1 MKEIK
6 VGIVTY
12 GKVARLQAKAMAK
25 LEGVRLVAVQGR
37 DEAKRGAFARDF
49 GIQACATIADL
60 ARSGAELAIVSSP
73 HPLHREQTVEALDAG
88 MHVLVEK
95 PMALSTAD
103 CDAMIEAARRN
114 GRRLGVISQRRWF
127 PAVRRVKDAI
137 ASGKLGDTIL
147 ADVVMFGWRDEAYY
161 RSDPWR
167 GSWSKEGGGVLVN
180 QAPHQLD
187 LLLWFMGP
195 VAEVQAYWSNLNHPY
210 IEVED
215 TAVAVIRFE
224 SGALGSLL
232 VSNSQKPGI
241 YAKVHVHGKN
251 GATAGVQTDGG
262 AMFVAGMSSIVE
274 PAKNELWTIP
284 GEEGL
289 PARWE
294 GEDLAFFKGLETQG
308 IDATDWYH
316 ARQIEDFA
324 AAIREGRNPSVTAE
338 SGRAVVALFEAIYES
353 GRTGKA
359 IRPR

>member
-12 GKVARLQAKAMAK
+12 GKVARLQAKAISK
-25 LEGVRLVAVQGR
+25 LDGVRLVAVQGR
-37 DEAKRGAFARDF
+37 DEAKRVAFARDF
-49 GIQACATIADL
+49 DIMPCATVADL
-60 ARSGAELAIVSSP
+60 AKAGVDLAIVSSP
-73 HPLHREQTVEALDAG
+73 HPLHRDQTIEALDAG
-88 MHVLVEK
+88 IHVLVEK

-103 CDAMIEAARRN
+103 CDAMIGAAKRN

-127 PAVRRVKDAI
+127 PAVRRVKEAI
-137 ASGKLGDTIL
+137 EDGKLGDTIL
-147 ADVVMFGWRDEAYY
+147 ADIVMYGWRDEAYY

-167 GSWSKEGGGVLVN
+167 GSWSQEGGGVLVN

-195 VAEVQAYWSNLNHPY
+195 VAEVHAYWSNLNHPY

-215 TAVAVIRFE
+215 TAVAVLRFE
-224 SGALGSLL
+224 SGALGSIL

-241 YAKVHVHGKN
+241 YAKVHVHGQN

-274 PAKNELWTIP
+274 PAKNDIWTIP
-284 GEEGL
+284 GEESFPG
-289 PARWE
+289 RWE
-294 GEDLAFFKGLETQG
+294 NEDLAFFKELEGQG
-308 IDATDWYH
+308 IEATDWYH

-324 AAIREGRNPSVTAE
+324 TAIREGREPSVDAMA
-338 SGRAVVALFEAIYES
+338 GRATVALFEAIYES
-353 GRTGKA
+353 GRTGNAVK
-359 IRPR
+359 PR